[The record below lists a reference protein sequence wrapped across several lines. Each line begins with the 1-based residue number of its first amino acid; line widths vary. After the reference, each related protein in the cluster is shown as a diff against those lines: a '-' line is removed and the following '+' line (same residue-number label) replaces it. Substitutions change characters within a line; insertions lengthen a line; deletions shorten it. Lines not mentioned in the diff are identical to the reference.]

1 MNGTE
6 KTVSVA
12 AIGQDLMSHAKSFA
26 VDGNKRGLVV
36 ELFPSIVAASER
48 MSARAIS
55 RFLEEKHGIKI
66 SVVTISKALKDPKK
80 YWNQFFDLLE
90 PSVVAYEKWENA
102 KREDFLFDD
111 ERFKPV
117 NFPGREVLRK
127 QLLKFEFAQAINV
140 LRDKWFSIDRDTRMK
155 ARPYLAERLLG
166 KAK

>member
-1 MNGTE
+1 MSDI
-6 KTVSVA
+6 KKSVSVA
-12 AIGQDLMSHAKSFA
+12 AIGRDLMAHAKAFA

-66 SVVTISKALKDPKK
+66 SVVTISKALNDPKK

-90 PSVVAYEKWENA
+90 PSIVAYEKWENA

-140 LRDKWFSIDRDTRMK
+140 LRDKWFAIDHETRMK
-155 ARPYLAERLLG
+155 ARPHLAERLLG

>member
-1 MNGTE
+1 MTE
-6 KTVSVA
+6 NEKHVSVA
-12 AIGQDLMSHAKSFA
+12 AIGQDLVSHAKTIDL
-26 VDGNKRGLVV
+26 DGNKRGLVV
-36 ELFPSIVAASER
+36 ELYPSVVTASER

-55 RFLEEKHGIKI
+55 RFLKDQHGVKL
-66 SVVTISKALKDPKK
+66 SAVTITKALNDPKK
-80 YWNQFFDLLE
+80 YWNQFFDMIE

-111 ERFKPV
+111 GRFKPV

-140 LRDKWFSIDRDTRMK
+140 LRDKWFTIDRETRMK